1 MEIRYAKFD
10 DCDARLIVRAME
22 EDVSENPMR
31 AIDVERLVFERPCW

>member
-1 MEIRYAKFD
+1 MRNLTIVMLG
-10 DCDARLIVRAME
+10 LIVRAME